1 MGLDMY
7 FTRQP
12 KTPGAY
18 TPVISRRYSHEVGY
32 FRKHNALHQWMV
44 EHAQAGIDECQST
57 ELTPECLTK
66 CFDIVKVALV
76 LRDTN
81 YMPPS
86 SGCYFGSTAVDES
99 YWNKMIE
106 TYYTLQTII
115 ETTDWQ
121 SESVWYQSSW

>member
-18 TPVISRRYSHEVGY
+18 TPVISRRHSHEVGY

-57 ELTPECLTK
+57 ELTSELLAK
-66 CFDIVKVALV
+66 CFDLVKTALV
-76 LRDTN
+76 LRDATL
-81 YMPPS
+81 MSPS
-86 SGCYFGSTAVDES
+86 NGFYFGSTAVDER
-99 YWNKMIE
+99 YWDKMIE
-106 TYYTLQTII
+106 TYTVLQTIL